1 MKKKDLL
8 LVIKALS
15 DQVNELDAAAESMP
29 KDKRKAYPTGTN
41 AELRNTIARLQ
52 KRLKQVTEFH
62 EMDDGHI
69 VAKDDV
75 IERLRAQLN
84 KQQEQNGRLFAKIE
98 ELERKIAAPAAD
110 VTGYEDAFIDG
121 YKYAWSGKQTYVT
134 DEYQLRSVYHDRAVQ
149 RAVFPDVINSETYS
163 MRIVATGALTKD
175 DNNDAI

>member
-29 KDKRKAYPTGTN
+29 KDKRKAYPSGTN

-75 IERLRAQLN
+75 IAKLSRYNERQLDTIEFLRRENQQL
-84 KQQEQNGRLFAKIE
+84 KDKLS
-98 ELERKIAAPAAD
+98 APTAD

-121 YKYAWSGKQTYVT
+121 FNFAKVLTPSQRM
-134 DEYQLRSVYHDRAVQ
+134 DDQLRSVYHDRAVQ
-149 RAVFPDVINSETYS
+149 RAVFPDVINGE
-163 MRIVATGALTKD
+163 
-175 DNNDAI
+175 